1 MEKIDANDVQKMVR
15 HWLETPTYGYL
26 GSDYGQD
33 AKSMLQKPISTVEA
47 DEFLEK
53 LRNDV
58 EILQVMPQGTVNL
71 FSYPEDVDK
80 LKLVIEI
87 AGTEIKVG

>member
-15 HWLETPTYGYL
+15 HWLGTPTYGYL